1 MMKRKIKCL
10 TAAIS
15 IAAFSAIGQTNKP
28 TIAIVAIDYKGVSL
42 DSASLA
48 YMMRLELEKTKLY
61 NVMDKYDVGE
71 SIRKNNI
78 DTRGCFG
85 KSCVVEAGK
94 KLGVDKMFTGDVE
107 HFENKVVITVKIIDV
122 RTETVEKSDATEFID
137 VSQEMQRMIR
147 ISIQK
152 LLELPTDEYTVDM
165 LVNYDLPVKSP
176 KNELKLNGPRMGFSM
191 VTGEAKNILTV
202 EEGKGGFNM
211 YPATFLFG
219 WQQEFQYLSSGNF
232 QALVE
237 FIPQL
242 SGLES
247 GQLIPHLTLLN
258 GFRASKSGWEIAV
271 GPNFRLVNKAS
282 GFYYNNNWIL
292 DVERTNI
299 AKSDSLVLNQN
310 VYPTVKRLDSRGDLQ
325 LSTSLVIGIGKTI
338 RSGYLNIPLN
348 LYFSPRKEG
357 SVYGF
362 SFGFNIIG
370 KRDR

>member
-1 MMKRKIKCL
+1 MMKKKIKNL
-10 TAAIS
+10 
-15 IAAFSAIGQTNKP
+15 IAALSFATLSVSAQTDKP
-28 TIAIVAIDYKGVSL
+28 TIAVIAIDSKGTFL

-48 YMMRLELEKTKLY
+48 YMMRLELEKTKMY
-61 NVMDKYDVGE
+61 NVMDKYDVKE
-71 SIRKNNI
+71 AIRKNEI
-78 DTRGCFG
+78 DVTGCFG
-85 KSCVVEAGK
+85 KSCVVDAGK

-107 HFENKVVITVKIIDV
+107 HFENKVAITVKIIDIKTAV
-122 RTETVEKSDATEFID
+122 VEKSDATEFID

-152 LLELPTDEYTVDM
+152 LLELPTDGYTVDM

-191 VTGEAKNILTV
+191 VTGETKNILTA

-219 WQQEFQYLSSGNF
+219 WQQEVQYLSSGNF

-237 FIPQL
+237 FIPQI

-247 GQLIPHLTLLN
+247 GQIIPHLTLLN

-271 GPNFRLVNKAS
+271 GPSFRLVNKAT
-282 GFYYNNNWIL
+282 GFFYNNNWTL
-292 DVERTNI
+292 EEERANI
-299 AKSDSLVLNQN
+299 AKSDSSVLSQN
-310 VYPTVKRLDSRGDLQ
+310 IYPTVSRLDSRGDLQ

-348 LYFSPRKEG
+348 VYFSPRKEG

-362 SFGFNIIG
+362 SFGFNIYS
-370 KRDR
+370 KKSR